1 MTPWPSTFLRN
12 LIGPMSKPNQLND
25 FFRVVKQSVI
35 SFIGSDNHVQR
46 KNTLMNQFLFF
57 FYWMQP
63 KMKQCSNG
71 MSEDFHDF
79 CIPNNPN
86 PVYIRTRI
94 DTVADDGNSTVC
106 FDCNFGHRSTQLFA
120 HCAVIW
126 TEKNLETISL
136 KKH

>member
-57 FYWMQP
+57 FLLDATKDETM
-63 KMKQCSNG
+63 
-71 MSEDFHDF
+71 
-79 CIPNNPN
+79 
-86 PVYIRTRI
+86 
-94 DTVADDGNSTVC
+94 
-106 FDCNFGHRSTQLFA
+106 
-120 HCAVIW
+120 
-126 TEKNLETISL
+126 LEWYVRRFS
-136 KKH
+136 